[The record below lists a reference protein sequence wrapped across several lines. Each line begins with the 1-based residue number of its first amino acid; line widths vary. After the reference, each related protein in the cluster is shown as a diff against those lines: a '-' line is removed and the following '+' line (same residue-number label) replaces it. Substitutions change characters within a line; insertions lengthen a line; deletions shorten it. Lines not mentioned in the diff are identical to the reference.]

1 MASSGV
7 ALAEPIVLPR
17 RLNWRKV
24 ASLTR
29 SYLALAFYL
38 FIAVFPLI
46 WMLMTSLKDD
56 ADLVDAT
63 VSPFWFHKPLAFNH
77 YVYLFTRT
85 SFVQWLQNTFLIAGL
100 TLAIT
105 LAVCIPGAYALAR
118 LDFFGAEKLGVGIFM
133 TYLVPPILLFL
144 PLSRLVA
151 GGLHLGN
158 NKLALVLVYPTF
170 TIPFCMWLL
179 MGFFKRVPRELE
191 EAALVDGCNRWQAVC
206 RVVLPLTM
214 AGILTVAIFAFT
226 LAMQDFLY
234 ALTFTSSSSEKP
246 LTVGVPT
253 ELIRGDVFFW
263 GELMTAALVA
273 GIPVAILY
281 NFFLDYFIEG
291 ITGSVK

>member
-1 MASSGV
+1 MA
-7 ALAEPIVLPR
+7 ALALEARSRPARGIK
-17 RLNWRKV
+17 WRKK
-24 ASLTR
+24 AQLAR
-29 SYLALAFYL
+29 SYLALGLYL
-38 FIAVFPLI
+38 FVAVFPLL
-46 WMLMTSLKDD
+46 WMFMATLKD
-56 ADLVDAT
+56 DLVDAT
-63 VSPFWFHKPLAFNH
+63 VSPFWFHKPLALNH
-77 YVYLFTRT
+77 YEYLFTRT
-85 SFVQWLQNTFLIAGL
+85 NFVQWLVNTFTISGL
-100 TLAIT
+100 TVGITLAI
-105 LAVCIPGAYALAR
+105 CIPGAYALAR
-118 LDFFGAEKLGVGIFM
+118 LEFAGAEKLGIGIFM

-179 MGFFKRVPRELE
+179 MGFFKRVPREVE
-191 EAALVDGCNRWQAVC
+191 EAALVDGCNRWQAVR
-206 RVVLPLTM
+206 RVVLPISV

-234 ALTFTSSSSEKP
+234 ALTFTSSSDQKP

-253 ELIRGDVFFW
+253 ELMRGDVFFW

-273 GIPVAILY
+273 GVPVAILY

>member
-1 MASSGV
+1 
-7 ALAEPIVLPR
+7 LL
-17 RLNWRKV
+17 
-24 ASLTR
+24 
-29 SYLALAFYL
+29 
-38 FIAVFPLI
+38 IAVFPVL
-46 WMLMTSLKDD
+46 WMLMASLKND
-56 ADLVDAT
+56 ADLVDSS
-63 VSPFWFHKPLAFNH
+63 VNPFWFHKPLAFTH
-77 YVYLFTRT
+77 YVYLFTQT
-85 SFVQWLQNTFLIAGL
+85 SFVQWLENTFLVAGL
-100 TLAIT
+100 TLVIT

-118 LDFFGAEKLGVGIFM
+118 LDFLGAEKWGVGIFM

-144 PLSRLVA
+144 PLSQLIS

-158 NKLALVLVYPTF
+158 NKFALVLVYPTF
-170 TIPFCMWLL
+170 TIPFCLWLL
-179 MGFFKRVPRELE
+179 MGFFKRVPRDIE
-191 EAALVDGCNRWQAVC
+191 EAALVDGCNRWQAV
-206 RVVLPLTM
+206 RHVVLPMTT

-253 ELIRGDVFFW
+253 ELIRGDVYFW

-281 NFFLDYFIEG
+281 NLFLDYFVEG

>member
-1 MASSGV
+1 MAAV
-7 ALAEPIVLPR
+7 ALGRPPVPTGIK
-17 RLNWRKV
+17 WRKV
-24 ASLTR
+24 RGNLWY
-29 SYLALAFYL
+29 YLCLLFYL
-38 FIAVFPLI
+38 VIAVFPLA
-46 WMLMTSLKDD
+46 WMFMATLKNDT
-56 ADLVDAT
+56 DLVDAS
-63 VSPFWFHKPLAFNH
+63 VNPFWFKRPLQLTH
-77 YVYLFTRT
+77 YEYLFTKT
-85 SFVQWLQNTFLIAGL
+85 NFNQWLGNTFLIASL
-100 TLAIT
+100 TLLIT

-118 LDFFGAEKLGVGIFM
+118 LDFFGAENMSIGIFM

-144 PLSRLVA
+144 PLSKLVA

-179 MGFFKRVPRELE
+179 MGFFKRVPKEIE
-191 EAALVDGCNRWQAVC
+191 EAALVDGCNRWQAVR
-206 RVVLPLTM
+206 RVVLPVSV

-246 LTVGVPT
+246 LTLGVPT
-253 ELIRGDVFFW
+253 ELIRGDIFFW

>member
-1 MASSGV
+1 MA
-7 ALAEPIVLPR
+7 ALTVGR
-17 RLNWRKV
+17 RPPAPTGIRWRKV
-24 ASLTR
+24 GDSIR
-29 SYLALAFYL
+29 SYLFLFFYL
-38 FIAVFPLI
+38 FIAVFPLL
-46 WMLMTSLKDD
+46 WMAMATVKND
-56 ADLVDAT
+56 ADLVDAS
-63 VSPFWFHKPLAFNH
+63 VNPFWFKRPLVFTH
-77 YVYLFTRT
+77 YIYLFAKTN
-85 SFVQWLQNTFLIAGL
+85 FNQWLGNTFLIAAL

-118 LDFFGAEKLGVGIFM
+118 LNFFGSENLSIGIFM

-144 PLSRLVA
+144 PLSKLVTGA
-151 GGLHLGN
+151 FHLGN
-158 NKLALVLVYPTF
+158 TKWALVLVYPTF

-179 MGFFKRVPRELE
+179 MGFFKRVPKEIE
-191 EAALVDGCNRWQAVC
+191 EAALVDGCNRWQAVS
-206 RVVLPLTM
+206 RIVLPISV

-226 LAMQDFLY
+226 LSMQDFLY

-246 LTVGVPT
+246 LTLGVPT
-253 ELIRGDVFFW
+253 ELIRGDIYFW

>member
-1 MASSGV
+1 V
-7 ALAEPIVLPR
+7 AAVAVGRPAARPR
-17 RLNWRKV
+17 IRWRKV
-24 ASLTR
+24 LDLVRYYAFLLF
-29 SYLALAFYL
+29 YLA
-38 FIAVFPLI
+38 IAVFPLL
-46 WMLMTSLKDD
+46 WMFMATLKND
-56 ADLVDAT
+56 ADLVDAS
-63 VSPFWFHKPLAFNH
+63 VNPFWFKRPLQLTH
-77 YVYLFTRT
+77 YAYLFLRT
-85 SFVQWLQNTFLIAGL
+85 NFDQWLGNTFLIAVL

-118 LDFFGAEKLGVGIFM
+118 LDFFGAENVGIGIFM

-158 NKLALVLVYPTF
+158 SKWALVLVYPTF

-179 MGFFKRVPRELE
+179 MGFFKRVPKEIE
-191 EAALVDGCNRWQAVC
+191 EAALVDGCSRWTAVL
-206 RVVLPLTM
+206 RVVLPVSV

-226 LAMQDFLY
+226 LSMQDFLY

-246 LTVGVPT
+246 LTLGVPT
-253 ELIRGDVFFW
+253 ELIRGDIFYW

-273 GIPVAILY
+273 GVPVAILY